1 MHKIT
6 FFPVGNADS
15 CMVDLKCG
23 KKMLFDY
30 ANFNANNIKDEPR
43 TNLGEALRENLD
55 IAGNKHFDIV
65 AFTHADDDHVHG
77 ASEFFYLE
85 HAERYRDD
93 DRIKIKELWVP
104 AAMILEE
111 NLKNDAR
118 VIRAEA
124 RYRLKEGKGIKVFSR
139 PERLKKWLE
148 AQGIDVKDRSHLII
162 NAGKTVPGFSKSI
175 NEAEFFVHSPFAA
188 ESDGKKIERN
198 EASLIF
204 QVKFYCDNKET
215 KFLLIGDT
223 TYDILEEIVGITR
236 NKMNEDRL
244 EWDIYD
250 VPHHCSYLA
259 LSSEKGN
266 EKTEPVEGVK
276 WILEK
281 GNKYGCI
288 ISSSYPIS
296 DNDDDVNPPH
306 RQAVNCYK
314 EYAEKIGG
322 QFKITMEH
330 SSKKKPKPLMIEI
343 DKDGSKIKLS
353 PTLSGPYSHIITQK
367 PPRAGKFR

>member
-23 KKMLFDY
+23 KKMLFDF
-30 ANFNANNIKDEPR
+30 ANFNDDNDDDEPR
-43 TNLGEALRENLD
+43 INLGEALRENLEST
-55 IAGNKHFDIV
+55 GNKHFDVV

-85 HAERYRDD
+85 HAEKYRDD
-93 DRIKIKELWVP
+93 ERIKIKDLWVP

-111 NLKNDAR
+111 NLKNDAI

-148 AQGIDVKDRSHLII
+148 DQGIDVKDRSHLII
-162 NAGKTVPGFSKSI
+162 NAGNTVTGFSKSI
-175 NEAEFFVHSPFAA
+175 NEVEFFVHSPFAA

-204 QVKFYCDNKET
+204 QVKFYSDDKET

-259 LSSEKGN
+259 LNIEKGKK
-266 EKTEPVEGVK
+266 KTEPVEDVK
-276 WILEK
+276 WMLEK

-288 ISSSYPIS
+288 ISSSNPIP
-296 DNDDDVNPPH
+296 DNDDDDNPPH
-306 RQAVNCYK
+306 RQAANCYK

-322 QFKITMEH
+322 QFKVTMEH
-330 SSKKKPKPLMIEI
+330 SSKKKPKPLMIGI
-343 DKDGSKIKLS
+343 DKDGATIKLS
-353 PTLSGPYSHIITQK
+353 ANISVAASPIITQK